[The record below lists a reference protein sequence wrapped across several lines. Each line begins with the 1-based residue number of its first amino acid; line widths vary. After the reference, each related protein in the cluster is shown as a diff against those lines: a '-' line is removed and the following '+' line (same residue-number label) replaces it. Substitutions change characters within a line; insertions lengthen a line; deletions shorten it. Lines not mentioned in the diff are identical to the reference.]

1 MRVLNIAPRQSGKTT
16 ICYKHFL
23 ESYKKDPF
31 GTWLIVAA
39 PYPSHNRQSCHT
51 KLIIVNSIFKLGAD
65 LETLE
70 KSIGNIIYSPNIMQ
84 HGLRGCAI
92 RNLFVDDYSWAYMNG
107 RFNEDICYR
116 ADNIEMWSD
125 QFLNLNEFNILIK
138 RNTDLNFCGDC
149 GNVVTSKFK
158 NSCIYKLNFE
168 IVPHSPHNW
177 CNLMGPFM
185 YSGTTL
191 REEYSL

>member
-1 MRVLNIAPRQSGKTT
+1 MRTLNIAPRQSGKTT

-31 GTWLIVAA
+31 GTWLIVSSPLPGSDKRHIYNNFININNIFELHIDNLKNPIKNVVHA
-39 PYPSHNRQSCHT
+39 P
-51 KLIIVNSIFKLGAD
+51 
-65 LETLE
+65 
-70 KSIGNIIYSPNIMQ
+70 NIIQ

-92 RNLFVDDYSWAYMNG
+92 RNLFVDDYSWVYMNG
-107 RFNEDICYR
+107 RFDENIYYR

-125 QFLNLNEFNILIK
+125 QFLSLNEFHILLK
-138 RNTDLNFCGDC
+138 RNTDLNFCGNC

-168 IVPHSPHNW
+168 IVPHSPYNW
-177 CNLMGPFM
+177 CNLIEPFM

-191 REEYSL
+191 QEEYML